1 MLCIFTRIRLRK
13 CPDTCHATVCVQT
26 TGSQC
31 EAPATLIEAQAE
43 ITQSQLEP
51 AREQKN
57 NPLCRSKDQKIRLY

>member
-1 MLCIFTRIRLRK
+1 MPRHMSRNC
-13 CPDTCHATVCVQT
+13 VCVQT